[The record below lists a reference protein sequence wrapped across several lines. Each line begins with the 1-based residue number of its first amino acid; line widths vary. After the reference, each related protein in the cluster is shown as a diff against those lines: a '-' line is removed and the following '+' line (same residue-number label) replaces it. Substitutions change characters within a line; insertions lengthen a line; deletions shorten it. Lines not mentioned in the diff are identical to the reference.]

1 MNKPIIAFAGMT
13 HLGLVSAAAAAA
25 RGFPVVCFD
34 VDAGLIE
41 RLSQG
46 VLPVVEPDLPEIL
59 KKNRQGMTFTA
70 APEDLGP
77 CDLMI
82 VSPDVATDENGASDL
97 SVLNSLLDTL
107 EPYVRED
114 GVQVILSQV
123 PPGFSRKR
131 KKPGRALYYQ
141 VETLIFGRAV
151 ERALAPERIIIG
163 CADPATPLPASYR
176 AFLEAFTCPLLP
188 MGYESAELTKISIN
202 CCLVSSISV
211 ANTLAELCESIGA
224 DWAEIA
230 PALKLD
236 GRIGPKAY
244 LTPGLGLAGGNLE
257 RDLATV
263 IRLGDRENTDTSII
277 EAWTANSRHRK
288 EWAYRMLEK
297 YVFADNADP
306 LIAILGLAYK
316 ENTHSTKNSPSLALL
331 ARLGGRRV
339 RVYDPVVSSQVAE
352 GVEGALSVD
361 AAISGADVV
370 VVMTPWDEF
379 KAFNPGNLAVAMAG
393 RTVIDPYR
401 VFDPVAAVAAN
412 LHHITLGV
420 SPELS
425 EKAT

>member
-13 HLGLVSAAAAAA
+13 HLGLVSAAAAAE
-25 RGFPVVCFD
+25 RGFLVVCFD

-70 APEDLGP
+70 APEDLGR

-82 VSPDVATDENGASDL
+82 VSPDVATDENGESDL

-107 EPYVRED
+107 EPYVLED
-114 GVQVILSQV
+114 AVQVILSQV
-123 PPGFSRKR
+123 PPGFTRNR
-131 KKPGRALYYQ
+131 QKPGRVLFYQ

-151 ERALAPERIIIG
+151 ERALDPERIIIG
-163 CADPATPLPASYR
+163 CADPAAPLPASYR
-176 AFLEAFTCPLLP
+176 EFLDAFACPLLP

-236 GRIGPKAY
+236 ARIGPKAY
-244 LTPGLGLAGGNLE
+244 LSPGLGLAGGNLE

-263 IRLGDRENTDTSII
+263 MRLADRENTDASII

-297 YVFADNADP
+297 HVFADNADP

-316 ENTHSTKNSPSLALL
+316 ENTHSIKNSPSLALL

-339 RVYDPVVSSQVAE
+339 RVYDPVVASRVAE

-379 KAFNPGNLAVAMAG
+379 KGLNPGDLAVTMAG

-401 VFDPVAAVAAN
+401 VFDPVAAAAAN

-420 SPELS
+420 SPELT
-425 EKAT
+425 EKGI